1 MKYIS
6 TRNSAYKVTATQA
19 IVMGLAPDGGLFVP
33 ESIPTVDMAFIRSL
47 AELPYWE
54 KAVRVMSLYL
64 DEFSPE
70 ELSAIA
76 QKSYADNFD
85 TPAVAPLRFISDDTA
100 VMELWHGPTSAFKD
114 MALQIMPRLLTASL
128 QKNKEE
134 RTVCILVAT
143 SGDTGKAALEGFRD
157 IPGTKILVFYPKNG
171 VSDVQKLQMC
181 TQKGENV
188 RVVAVEGNFD
198 DAQTGVKAIF
208 SDREFA
214 QKLDKKGYFLS
225 SANSINWGRLLP
237 QVVYYFSAYCD
248 YARSGRISFGEEID
262 FAVPTGNFGD
272 ILAGWYAKR
281 MGLPVR
287 RLLCASNANRILT
300 DFMES
305 GCYNKRRDFYLTD
318 SPSMDILVSSNL
330 ERLLFNLTG
339 DSAQTA
345 SYMNALSETGA
356 YSVTK
361 ELLAAVQS
369 EFTAGCADDARGKG
383 EIARLMAEQGY
394 LVDTHTAVALCAL
407 KQYREKTNTV
417 VPTVVLSTAS
427 AFKFCGAVLS
437 ALGRDKEESGLSMLK
452 SLSECTGYAAPGPLA
467 ALEGAEPRFRD
478 YVKPADMPRAVEEF
492 LK

>member
-1 MKYIS
+1 MNYIS
-6 TRNSAYKVTATQA
+6 TRNSSYKVTATQA
-19 IVMGLAPDGGLFVP
+19 ISMGLAPDGGLFVP
-33 ESIPTVDMAFIRSL
+33 EFIPSVDMEFIRSL
-47 AELPYWE
+47 AEQPYWE
-54 KAVRVMSLYL
+54 KATRIMSLYL
-64 DEFSPE
+64 DEFSHE
-70 ELSAIA
+70 ELSLIA
-76 QKSYADNFD
+76 KPSYADNFD
-85 TPAVAPLRFISDDTA
+85 HAAVAPLYYLDDATA

-128 QKNKEE
+128 RKNEE
-134 RTVCILVAT
+134 KRTVCILVAT

-157 IPGTKILVFYPKNG
+157 IPGTKIIVFYPQNG

-208 SDREFA
+208 SDKAFA
-214 QKLDKKGYFLS
+214 QKLDEKGYFLS

-237 QVVYYFSAYCD
+237 QIVYYFSAYCD
-248 YARSGRISFGEEID
+248 FARSGRIAFGDEID

-287 RLLCASNANRILT
+287 RLLCASNANRVLT
-300 DFMES
+300 DFMET
-305 GCYNKRRDFYLTD
+305 GRYNKQRDFYLTD

-339 DSAQTA
+339 DSEQTA
-345 SYMNALSETGA
+345 SYMSALSKDGVYCVSE
-356 YSVTK
+356 

-369 EFTAGCADDARGKG
+369 EFTAGSATDAEGKT
-383 EIARLMAEQGY
+383 EIAKLMTAKKY

-407 KQYREKTNTV
+407 DAYRKKMGAEI
-417 VPTVVLSTAS
+417 PTVVLSTAS

-437 ALGRDKEESGLSMLK
+437 ALGMEKEESGLAMLK
-452 SLSECTGYAAPGPLA
+452 SLAECTGYTAPGPLA
-467 ALEGAEPRFRD
+467 ALEGAELRFRD
-478 YVKPADMPRAVEEF
+478 AVRPDDMARAVEEF